1 MHQSLIKYKRVT
13 RSVLALELYAI
24 VYGFNI
30 GAAIKLTVEQ
40 LLQIKLPL
48 ILYTDLKLLY
58 KCLIKL
64 GTIRE
69 KYLIIDVMCLRQL
82 YKRRE
87 IIEVKQI
94 NSNSNPTNL
103 ITKSKV
109 STALRR
115 LINTNYLELQAI
127 EQVEQKDI

>member
-1 MHQSLIKYKRVT
+1 M
-13 RSVLALELYAI
+13 A
-24 VYGFNI
+24 YGFNI

-40 LLQIKLPL
+40 FLQIELPL
-48 ILYTDLKLLY
+48 ILYTDLKSLY

-69 KYLIIDVMCLRQL
+69 KRLIIDIICLRQL

-87 IIEVKQI
+87 ITKVKWI

-103 ITKSKV
+103 ITKGKAFI
-109 STALRR
+109 ALKK
-115 LINTNYLELQAI
+115 LINTNYLKLQAI
-127 EQVEQKDI
+127 KWVERKDI